1 MSDREIE
8 QGGGMNIYRHQFVSH
23 CPNNG
28 KPIIYSL
35 EIETDSV
42 IQVEHI
48 VTACALQKHAYHEAI
63 ADELHQ
69 RFDGRQIIKAHHHG
83 VDIETRRG
91 FEDPNF
97 GRLTTRVQIGPVVYE
112 KGVEAIHAIKAVSR
126 QH

>member
-1 MSDREIE
+1 
-8 QGGGMNIYRHQFVSH
+8 MNIYRHQFVSA

-28 KPIIYSL
+28 DVIIYAL
-35 EIETDSV
+35 EIESDSM

-48 VTACALQKHAYHEAI
+48 TTQAKLCRLDATYHEKI
-63 ADELHQ
+63 ADAFYE
-69 RFDGRQIIKAHHHG
+69 RFGGRQTIRAHHHG

-91 FEDPNF
+91 FEEPNH
-97 GRLTTRVQIGPVVYE
+97 GRLTTRVQIGATVYE